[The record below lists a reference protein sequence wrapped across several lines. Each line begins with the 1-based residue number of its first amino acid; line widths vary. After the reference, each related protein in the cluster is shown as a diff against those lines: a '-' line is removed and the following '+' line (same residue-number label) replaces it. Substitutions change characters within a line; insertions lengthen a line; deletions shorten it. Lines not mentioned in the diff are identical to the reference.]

1 MPSGFISTAG
11 LTARAVTR
19 TDPILRARTSRA
31 VLRGLGA
38 ATLLLYLLACFTPA
52 VDRLAL
58 LVIPDR
64 PAERAEA
71 IVVLGAG
78 GVAPG
83 GGLTDSSL
91 RATMEGVH
99 LFHDGWAPL
108 LVLSGS
114 GGQLLR
120 TEAETRAEFARQS
133 GVPPAAIVIAGP
145 VHTTREEALKIRALL
160 EPRGIR
166 KILLVVDGP
175 GVVRAMAVFERVGFK
190 AVPSPWSESVTTDAG
205 PEERLTLLR
214 ALAMEAVARLYY
226 RLMGY
231 V

>member
-1 MPSGFISTAG
+1 M
-11 LTARAVTR
+11 
-19 TDPILRARTSRA
+19 SRF
-31 VLRGLGA
+31 LRGFGA
-38 ATLLLYLLACFTPA
+38 GALLLFLLASFTPA
-52 VDRLAL
+52 VDLL
-58 LVIPDR
+58 GSLVIPDR
-64 PAERAEA
+64 QAERAEA

-83 GGLTDSSL
+83 GGLSDSSL
-91 RATMEGVH
+91 RATIEGVN
-99 LFHDGWAPL
+99 LFHEGWAPL
-108 LVLSGS
+108 LVLSGG

-120 TEAETRAEFARQS
+120 TEAETRAEFARQA

-145 VHTTREEALKIRALL
+145 VRTTREEALKVRALL

-175 GVVRAMAVFERVGFK
+175 GAERAMAVFEREGFE
-190 AVPSPWSESVTTDAG
+190 AVPAPWSEGVTTDAT

-214 ALAMEAVARLYY
+214 SLAMEAIARLYY
-226 RLMGY
+226 RIMGY

>member
-1 MPSGFISTAG
+1 LSRGF
-11 LTARAVTR
+11 
-19 TDPILRARTSRA
+19 
-31 VLRGLGA
+31 LRGFGA
-38 ATLLLYLLACFTPA
+38 AALVLFFLAGFTPA
-52 VDRLAL
+52 VDVLGT

-78 GVAPG
+78 GVAAG

-91 RATMEGVH
+91 RATMEGIN
-99 LFHDGWAPL
+99 LFHEGWAPL
-108 LVLSGS
+108 LVLSGG
-114 GGQLLR
+114 GGQFLR
-120 TEAETRAEFARQS
+120 TEAETRAELARQS

-145 VHTTREEALKIRALL
+145 VRTTREEAVKVRALL

-166 KILLVVDGP
+166 KVLLVVDGP
-175 GVVRAMAVFERVGFK
+175 GALRAMAVFERVGFEG
-190 AVPSPWSESVTTDAG
+190 VPAPWIESVTTDAT
-205 PEERLTLLR
+205 PEDRLTLLR
-214 ALAMEAVARLYY
+214 SLAIEALARLYY

>member
-1 MPSGFISTAG
+1 M
-11 LTARAVTR
+11 
-19 TDPILRARTSRA
+19 LRAGPAAAALRAPSLSRYALRVFGA
-31 VLRGLGA
+31 VALGLFLVA
-38 ATLLLYLLACFTPA
+38 SFTPA
-52 VDRLAL
+52 VELLGR

-99 LFHDGWAPL
+99 LFHEGWAPL
-108 LVLSGS
+108 LVLSGA
-114 GGQLLR
+114 GGPLLR

-145 VHTTREEALKIRALL
+145 VRTTREEALKVRALL
-160 EPRGIR
+160 EPRGVR

-175 GVVRAMAVFERVGFK
+175 GTVRAMAVFERVGFDV
-190 AVPSPWSESVTTDAG
+190 VPAPWSETVTSDNT

-214 ALAMEAVARLYY
+214 SLAMEAIARLYY

>member
-1 MPSGFISTAG
+1 MSSIRGKLRRMISASVSRP
-11 LTARAVTR
+11 L
-19 TDPILRARTSRA
+19 LR
-31 VLRGLGA
+31 VLGA
-38 ATLLLYLLACFTPA
+38 GGLLVFFVVCFTPA
-52 VDRLAL
+52 VERLGAL
-58 LVIPDR
+58 LIPDR
-64 PAERAEA
+64 RAEHAEA

-99 LFHDGWAPL
+99 LFHEGWAPL

-133 GVPPAAIVIAGP
+133 GIPPAAIVIAGP
-145 VHTTREEALKIRALL
+145 VHTTREEAVKVRALL

-166 KILLVVDGP
+166 KVLLVVDGP
-175 GVVRAMAVFERVGFK
+175 GVRRAMAVFERVGLEV
-190 AVPSPWSESVTTDAG
+190 VPAPWSESVTTNAS

-226 RLMGY
+226 RVMGY

>member
-1 MPSGFISTAG
+1 MSHGF
-11 LTARAVTR
+11 
-19 TDPILRARTSRA
+19 
-31 VLRGLGA
+31 LRGLGA
-38 ATLLLYLLACFTPA
+38 AALILFLLAGFTPA
-52 VDRLAL
+52 ADL
-58 LVIPDR
+58 LGAMAIPDR

-99 LFHDGWAPL
+99 LFHEDWAPL
-108 LVLSGS
+108 LVLSG
-114 GGQLLR
+114 GGGRVLR
-120 TEAETRAEFARQS
+120 TEAEARAELARRS
-133 GVPPAAIVIAGP
+133 GVPSAAIVIAGA
-145 VHTTREEALKIRALL
+145 VRTTREEALQVRALL
-160 EPRGIR
+160 EPRGIH

-175 GVVRAMAVFERVGFK
+175 GAARAMAVFDRVGFE
-190 AVPSPWSESVTTDAG
+190 AVPAPWSESVTADAT

-214 ALAMEAVARLYY
+214 ALAMEAIARLYY
-226 RLMGY
+226 RIMGY

>member
-1 MPSGFISTAG
+1 LSRP
-11 LTARAVTR
+11 L
-19 TDPILRARTSRA
+19 LRAFGATA
-31 VLRGLGA
+31 VIVF
-38 ATLLLYLLACFTPA
+38 LLASFTPA
-52 VDRLAL
+52 VDL
-58 LVIPDR
+58 LGSMVIPDR

-91 RATMEGVH
+91 RATMEGVN
-99 LFHDGWAPL
+99 LFHEGWAPL
-108 LVLSGS
+108 LVLSGD

-145 VHTTREEALKIRALL
+145 VRTTHEEALKVRALL

-175 GVVRAMAVFERVGFK
+175 GVVRAMAVFQRVGFE
-190 AVPSPWSESVTTDAG
+190 AVPAPWTESMTTDAT
-205 PEERLTLLR
+205 PEDRLTLLR
-214 ALAMEAVARLYY
+214 SLATEAIARLYY
-226 RLMGY
+226 RIMGY

>member
-1 MPSGFISTAG
+1 VSRSLLRIVGAAALLGFFLVGFTP
-11 LTARAVTR
+11 LV
-19 TDPILRARTSRA
+19 DL
-31 VLRGLGA
+31 LGA
-38 ATLLLYLLACFTPA
+38 LAVPE
-52 VDRLAL
+52 
-58 LVIPDR
+58 R

-91 RATMEGVH
+91 RAAMEGVK

-108 LVLSGS
+108 LVFSGS
-114 GGQLLR
+114 GGELRR

-145 VHTTREEALKIRALL
+145 VRTTREEAIEVRTLL

-166 KILLVVDGP
+166 KVLLVVDGP
-175 GVVRAMAVFERVGFK
+175 GAPRAIAVFQRVGFE
-190 AVPSPWSESVTTDAG
+190 AVPAPWSGTVPTDAA
-205 PEERLTLLR
+205 PEERITLLR
-214 ALAMEAVARLYY
+214 SLVMEAIARVYY
-226 RLMGY
+226 RIMGY